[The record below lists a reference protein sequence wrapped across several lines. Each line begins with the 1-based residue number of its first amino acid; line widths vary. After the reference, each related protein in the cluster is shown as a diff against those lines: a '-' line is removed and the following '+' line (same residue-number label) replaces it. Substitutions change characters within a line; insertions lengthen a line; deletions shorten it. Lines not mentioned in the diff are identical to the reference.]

1 MNGQTERQRHR
12 FSVEQ
17 RKEMQIEGVKEVE
30 SFDDRGITLQTVGG
44 DMTVEG
50 EGLRIGVLDMERG
63 VVSISGRIDAV
74 YYATEDET
82 GKRGFFGR
90 LFR

>member
-1 MNGQTERQRHR
+1 MNGQTERMKHR
-12 FSVEQ
+12 FTVEQ

-30 SFDDRGITLQTVGG
+30 SFDDRGVTVQTVGG
-44 DMTVEG
+44 DMTIEG

-74 YYATEDET
+74 LYATEELD
-82 GKRGFFGR
+82 GKRGLFGR

>member
-1 MNGQTERQRHR
+1 MNGQTERGRHR

-17 RKEMQIEGVKEVE
+17 RKEMKIEGVKEVE
-30 SFDDRGITLQTVGG
+30 SFDDRGVTLQTTGG

-50 EGLRIGVLDMERG
+50 EGLRIGVLDMEQG

-74 YYATEDET
+74 YYVTEDEG